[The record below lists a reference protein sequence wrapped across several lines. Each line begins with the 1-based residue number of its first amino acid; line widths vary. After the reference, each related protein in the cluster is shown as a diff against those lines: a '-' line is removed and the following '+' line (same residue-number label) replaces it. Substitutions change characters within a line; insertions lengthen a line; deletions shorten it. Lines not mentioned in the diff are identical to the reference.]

1 MMLTVEEYMFLRSMM
16 DGSGSQ
22 ESEPIVTAT
31 NSRSTSK
38 RRKKKSAYS
47 KAMSKELRSLNARY
61 KTKKGDYRK
70 GFDAARIM
78 KMAHK
83 NVRRI
88 MK

>member
-16 DGSGSQ
+16 DSPGNP
-22 ESEPIVTAT
+22 EPVEVVSPG
-31 NSRSTSK
+31 NSRRAR
-38 RRKKKSAYS
+38 RRKSSYS
-47 KAMSKELRSLNARY
+47 KAMSKELKALNARY

-70 GFDAARIM
+70 GFDAGRIM

-83 NVRRI
+83 NVRRQ

>member
-1 MMLTVEEYMFLRSMM
+1 MMLTVEEYMFLRGMM
-16 DGSGSQ
+16 DSPGN
-22 ESEPIVTAT
+22 SEPVEVVSPG
-31 NSRSTSK
+31 NSRRTRK
-38 RRKKKSAYS
+38 RKSAYS
-47 KAMSKELRSLNARY
+47 KAMSKELKELNARY

-83 NVRRI
+83 NVRRM

>member
-1 MMLTVEEYMFLRSMM
+1 MLTVKEYMFLRSMM
-16 DGSGSQ
+16 DAGSRQ
-22 ESEPIVTAT
+22 EPVPDTDFLEP
-31 NSRSTSK
+31 RRK
-38 RRKKKSAYS
+38 RRKKSTYS

-83 NVRRI
+83 NVRRM

>member
-16 DGSGSQ
+16 DSPTISSSDQGA
-22 ESEPIVTAT
+22 EPA
-31 NSRSTSK
+31 RSSPK
-38 RRKKKSAYS
+38 RRRKSTYS
-47 KAMSKELRSLNARY
+47 KAMSKELKSLNARY

-70 GFDAARIM
+70 GFDSSRIM

-83 NVRRI
+83 NVRRM

>member
-16 DGSGSQ
+16 DAPGKPEVDQPVAPG
-22 ESEPIVTAT
+22 
-31 NSRSTSK
+31 NSRRIR
-38 RRKKKSAYS
+38 RRKSVYS
-47 KAMSKELRSLNARY
+47 KAMSKELRALNARY

-83 NVRRI
+83 NVRRS